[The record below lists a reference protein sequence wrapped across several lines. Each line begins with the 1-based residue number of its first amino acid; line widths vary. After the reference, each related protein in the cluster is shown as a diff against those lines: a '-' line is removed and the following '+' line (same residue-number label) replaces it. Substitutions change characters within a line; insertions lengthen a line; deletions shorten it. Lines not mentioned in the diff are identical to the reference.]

1 MRIVKELNKGETR
14 ISVFSWNNKY
24 IVKYEQGALEQTFK
38 ISEMDILEVSDL
50 DHFFEG
56 KFFELVLNRFK
67 EMGETLRK
75 EIENF

>member
-1 MRIVKELNKGETR
+1 MRVVKEFNKDETR

-24 IVKYEQGALEQTFK
+24 IVKYEQGTLEQTFK
-38 ISEMDILEVSDL
+38 ISEMDILEESDL
-50 DHFFEG
+50 ENFFEG
-56 KFFELVLNRFK
+56 EFFALVLERFK